1 MPDESYRLEVTIRVS
16 EASTRSYHSK
26 PIEGEARKLETT
38 LPDLEATIPILERLT
53 KDALGR
59 VVSGLRTQT
68 HIKESVGVTEK
79 PF

>member
-16 EASTRSYHSK
+16 EAKRYDSK

-68 HIKESVGVTEK
+68 HIKESVGATEK